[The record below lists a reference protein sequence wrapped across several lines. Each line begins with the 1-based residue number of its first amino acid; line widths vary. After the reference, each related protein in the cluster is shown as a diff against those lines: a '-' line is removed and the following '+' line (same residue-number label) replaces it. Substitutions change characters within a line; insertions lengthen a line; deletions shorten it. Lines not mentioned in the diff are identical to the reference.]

1 MNSLHHPQIHQ
12 QLVKCHDSMSPQTP
26 KQVFSKRVECNWT
39 EGYSWRTTLIL
50 SITLGGFGAD
60 RLPVLAMMLNDELV
74 TYIIGPTQSF
84 ISWQISQ
91 LSQTQNLFQ
100 ILPGPLAG
108 GDWKAFQFWRTRCVD
123 SGGCCSCCH
132 RLYWSRRRL
141 SLYLKS
147 KEGK

>member
-1 MNSLHHPQIHQ
+1 MNSLHRPQIHQ
-12 QLVKCHDSMSPQTP
+12 QSVKCHDSMSPQTP

-60 RLPVLAMMLNDELV
+60 RCQFWPWCYMRSWS
-74 TYIIGPTQSF
+74 TWSF
-84 ISWQISQ
+84 ISEQSSQ
-91 LSQTQNLFQ
+91 LSETQNLFQ

-108 GDWKAFQFWRTRCVD
+108 GDWKAFQFWRAWCVD
-123 SGGCCSCCH
+123 PGGRCSCCH